1 MAFCVAA
8 RDGRSSPLLGS
19 ALASF
24 CLELPLP
31 GLQMDELL
39 SQEPSPLLF
48 LPFPPDTL
56 SLAEATGAFASQE
69 SKRIPEIILKRLTPG
84 EWGSC
89 PVPGARGEP
98 PPPRPGA
105 GPAGPRPSR
114 GRGGTGG
121 RVGPGEV
128 MVGKEADKQICF
140 IRRCIS

>member
-98 PPPRPGA
+98 PPPAPRCWTCGA
-105 GPAGPRPSR
+105 PAKPWKGWDWREGGPR
-114 GRGGTGG
+114 GGDGGKGG
-121 RVGPGEV
+121 RQ
-128 MVGKEADKQICF
+128 ANLF
-140 IRRCIS
+140 H